1 MMKEQKENNNSMPDE
16 QGLQVDLN
24 TDESQ
29 IGTTHLTD
37 PLENEPEILKLKE
50 EIQELK
56 DKYLRQVAEF
66 DNYRKRSAREK
77 VELIQTAGK
86 DIITDMLDILDDI
99 KRAQQQMV
107 VNDDMAGMKEG
118 VHLIFNKFSN
128 NLIAKGVKPMDTLHQ
143 PFNPDIHEAI
153 TEIPAPSE
161 DLKGKVVDVLQ
172 EGYYLNDKIIR
183 FAKVIVGK

>member
-1 MMKEQKENNNSMPDE
+1 MKEQKDTKNNLPDE
-16 QGLQVDLN
+16 QGLGVELN
-24 TDESQ
+24 TDDSQ

-37 PLENEPEILKLKE
+37 PIENEPEILKFKE

-56 DKYLRQVAEF
+56 DKYLRQAAEF

-86 DIITDMLDILDDI
+86 DIITDLLDILDDI
-99 KRAQQQMV
+99 KRAQQQM
-107 VNDDMAGMKEG
+107 NANEDMLGMKEG
-118 VHLIFNKFSN
+118 VQLIFNKFSN
-128 NLIAKGVKPMDTLHQ
+128 NLTAKGVTPMETLHQ

-153 TEIPAPSE
+153 TEIPAPSD

-183 FAKVIVGK
+183 FAKVVVGK